1 MREQT
6 KDLLWRRTWVAS
18 FHFRLTASCV
28 ISGTSGPKTDLNC
41 LPSSSHCHCFVFIV
55 RQILPVVFPCERQ
68 TNYPAGCRMLTVLP
82 FSRNGLSLSLS
93 GKFCMLCM
101 WIARLW
107 PLFRHVLAGLC
118 ACLFM
123 LFWRKLKSHNWSCI
137 FLFGSQKT
145 QLAGIAHCCCN
156 CLCSTHATPP
166 ERCTPPLATPTWE
179 WIGVKFCG

>member
-55 RQILPVVFPCERQ
+55 RQILPVVFLCERQ
-68 TNYPAGCRMLTVLP
+68 TNSPAGCRMLTVLP

-156 CLCSTHATPP
+156 CLCSPHATPP
-166 ERCTPPLATPTWE
+166 EHCSPPLATPTWE
-179 WIGVKFCG
+179 WIEVKFCG